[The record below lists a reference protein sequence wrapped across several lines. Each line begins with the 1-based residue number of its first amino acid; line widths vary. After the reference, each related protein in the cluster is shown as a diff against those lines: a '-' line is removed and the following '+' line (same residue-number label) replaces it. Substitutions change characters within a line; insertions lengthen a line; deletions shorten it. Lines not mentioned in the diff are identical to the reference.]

1 MPHDASSPLS
11 FSPFDHMS
19 AGLLLTLHGDLAA
32 LLLRKYRPDAE
43 IRYPLSRQASIKDIL
58 EAVGI
63 PHTEVGAIEK
73 QTEQLRFSYLPEPGE
88 KFDIHPIPAGAAAL
102 QPSVL
107 RPDPPAVVRFLV
119 DINVARLAS
128 LLRMAGFDTVSVS
141 EAEEVTSKR
150 EIALFSARSGRILL
164 SRDKELLK
172 HREVTFGRLVRNQE
186 STAQLYEIVDFY
198 GLQSGLAPFSRC
210 LRCNGLLQVVDKER
224 VMDRLEPLTKK
235 YYYNFRQCGSCSQ
248 VYWKG
253 SHHERMI
260 ALLEPIMAD
269 PGKC

>member
-1 MPHDASSPLS
+1 
-11 FSPFDHMS
+11 MS
-19 AGLLLTLHGDLAA
+19 ADLLLILHGDLAD
-32 LLLRKYRPDAE
+32 LLLRHYRPE
-43 IRYPLSRQASIKDIL
+43 TEVHYQLLRHASIKDIL

-63 PHTEVGAIEK
+63 PHTEIGAIEK
-73 QTEQLRFSYLPEPGE
+73 HAQQLDFSYLPEPGE
-88 KFDIHPIPAGAAAL
+88 KYDIYPVPTGAAAL
-102 QPSVL
+102 QPSLL
-107 RPDPPAVVRFLV
+107 RPDPPAEIRFLV
-119 DINVARLAS
+119 DINVARLAG
-128 LLRMAGFDTVSVS
+128 LLRMAGFDTVSLRES
-141 EAEEVTSKR
+141 EKVPCKR
-150 EIALFSARSGRILL
+150 EIAQQGAHSGRIIL

-172 HREVTFGRLVRNQE
+172 HREVTFGRLVRNQDPA
-186 STAQLYEIVDFY
+186 SQLYEIVCFY

-210 LRCNGLLQVVDKER
+210 LRCNGLLQEVDKER

-269 PGKC
+269 PGKY